1 MSKYFLILFIVLSL
15 INYNYAEENKIY
27 IDKIDKTKLQKLV
40 KERKGKILFL
50 NIWATWC
57 TPCREEFPSIIK
69 LSSEFKDVEFIGITV
84 DFPDEI
90 ETKIKPFLKKYNVT
104 FQNYVNVFN
113 SDEEL
118 INTLNEKWNGALPA
132 TFIFDKKGKQIF
144 FLEEKKSYEEFKN
157 YIEKARR

>member
-144 FLEEKKSYEEFKN
+144 FLEGKKSYEEFKN